1 MTDECE
7 KRLAALGLTLPEAP
21 SPLANYV
28 PFHLHNGT
36 LYISGQLPRLADG
49 AFVTGKLGSSVSA
62 EAGQEAA
69 KLACLNILAQAK
81 AALGSLDRIKGVLRL
96 TVFVNAT
103 PDFTSH
109 PQVAN
114 GASDLMF
121 AALQDAG
128 RHTRVAVGVASLPVD
143 AAVEIDAVLA
153 VE

>member
-1 MTDECE
+1 MTDDCE

-21 SPLANYV
+21 SPVANYV
-28 PFHLHNGT
+28 PFHIHNGT
-36 LYISGQLPRLADG
+36 LYISGQLPFSAEKTLT
-49 AFVTGKLGSSVSA
+49 TGKLGGGVSV

-81 AALGSLDRIKGVLRL
+81 AALGSLERIKKVLRI
-96 TVFVNAT
+96 TVFVNST

-114 GASDLMF
+114 GASDFMVAVLH
-121 AALQDAG
+121 DAG
-128 RHTRVAVGVASLPVD
+128 RHTRAAVGVASLPLD

>member
-7 KRLAALGLTLPEAP
+7 KRLTALGLTLPEAP

-28 PFHLHNGT
+28 PYRVHKGT
-36 LYISGQLPRLADG
+36 LYIAGQLPRSESG
-49 AFVTGKLGSSVSA
+49 AFTTGKLGGDVSV
-62 EAGQEAA
+62 EDGREAA
-69 KLACLNILAQAK
+69 ELACLNLLAQAK
-81 AALGSLDRIKGVLRL
+81 AALGSLDRIKGVLRM

-103 PDFTSH
+103 PDFTGH

-114 GASDLMF
+114 GASDLMV

-128 RHTRVAVGVASLPVD
+128 RHTRVAVGVASLPAGAV
-143 AAVEIDAVLA
+143 VEIDAVLA